1 MGETR
6 WTSTS
11 FQDII
16 PDPCGSVFTCADVD
30 LPESAF
36 SDSPVS
42 FFSSPRRPR
51 ESLSPLGKMSLREKE
66 GFSLI
71 SGFELFLQRCQG
83 WVLGREALSS

>member
-11 FQDII
+11 FQDIM
-16 PDPCGSVFTCADVD
+16 DPCGSIFTCADVD

-36 SDSPVS
+36 LDGPVS

-51 ESLSPLGKMSLREKE
+51 ESLSPLWKMSLREKE
-66 GFSLI
+66 AFSLI
-71 SGFELFLQRCQG
+71 SGFELFLWRCQG
-83 WVLGREALSS
+83 CVLGREVLSS